1 MNKNL
6 LTFTL
11 ESFLEHQCERI
22 FYGFPLE
29 IRNCSLAGLHSNQPE
44 FKAESLE
51 ENFAPSGYL
60 GNRRRV
66 NYLTWKEEDKKTQ
79 FADEEPRKAT
89 SHSISVF
96 FEEFSLNLKN

>member
-1 MNKNL
+1 MNKNQ

-29 IRNCSLAGLHSNQPE
+29 IINCSPVGLHSNQPE

-51 ENFAPSGYL
+51 ENFASSGYL
-60 GNRRRV
+60 GNKRRV
-66 NYLTWKEEDKKTQ
+66 NYPTWKEEDKKTQ
-79 FADEEPRKAT
+79 FADQEPRKAT

-96 FEEFSLNLKN
+96 LKNLR

>member
-51 ENFAPSGYL
+51 ENFASSGFL

-66 NYLTWKEEDKKTQ
+66 NYPTWKEEDKKTQ

-96 FEEFSLNLKN
+96 LKNLR

>member
-22 FYGFPLE
+22 CYGFPLE

-51 ENFAPSGYL
+51 ENFASSGYL
-60 GNRRRV
+60 GNKRRV
-66 NYLTWKEEDKKTQ
+66 NYPTWKEEDKKTQ
-79 FADEEPRKAT
+79 FADQEPRKAT